1 MSTAAQPARGESL
14 YLVEHGI
21 EQAIKT
27 AVAAILQDQ
36 PSEPLKVLGE
46 LLITASMPARRHPTR
61 SKDGRSAL
69 RRSACCPSRTCDAGY
84 KVIDDEGQEQIRDE
98 ARAPFWTL
106 LGSATPPPAAR
117 GAHEEQGRVVGDV

>member
-1 MSTAAQPARGESL
+1 MSTAAQRAAKA

-36 PSEPLKVLGE
+36 PAEPLKVLGE
-46 LLITASMPARRHPTR
+46 LLITASMPAASPDQEQGWEERFAPLGLL
-61 SKDGRSAL
+61 SVKDM
-69 RRSACCPSRTCDAGY
+69 DAGY